1 MNAAPRYGASLAL
14 VLALHGGVLWLILQN
29 RPPPPLLPVAP
40 DAVLLDLP
48 PAPVAPPIEPTP
60 PLPTVEP
67 PPPPVI
73 EAPPPPP
80 PVVPPDVPLPPVP
93 LPPVLLPRP
102 APPPRPVV
110 RKAPP
115 RVAPAPPQTPAAIP
129 SPEPQPR
136 PPPAA
141 PPSDALPAWR
151 GEVSARLQQAK
162 RYPNSARLR
171 GEQGVATVSFT
182 VDRSGHVI
190 SAELVRSSG
199 TPALDAE
206 AVALIHRAEPL
217 PPLPADLPS
226 VTLTVPI
233 SFSLN

>member
-14 VLALHGGVLWLILQN
+14 VLALHGGVLWLILQHL
-29 RPPPPLLPVAP
+29 PPPVLPPAAP
-40 DAVLLDLP
+40 EPILLDLP
-48 PAPVAPPIEPTP
+48 PAPVAPPVEPEP
-60 PLPTVEP
+60 PPPVAEPPAPPVTESP
-67 PPPPVI
+67 PPPPVQ
-73 EAPPPPP
+73 
-80 PVVPPDVPLPPVP
+80 PDVPLPPVP
-93 LPPVLLPRP
+93 LPAP

-115 RVAPAPPQTPAAIP
+115 RVAPAPPRVAPAPAQKPAAIQ

-162 RYPNSARLR
+162 RYPNTARLR

-199 TPALDAE
+199 TPSLDAE